1 MRDAD
6 RSSRRT
12 FLKKFAAGT
21 AGLSFSGGL
30 GQNLLAADHVTAPHP
45 GRTMSTY
52 ASDKKFVPVMI
63 TPYKPDL
70 SIDFDGLSRLID
82 FYLASGVKG
91 FFANCLSSEMY
102 QLNDEERLALAGHVV
117 EYVKGKV
124 PVVATGSFGESL
136 EDRAEFARK
145 MYDTG
150 VNAVIMITSHFAGK
164 EEGDDVF
171 IRNVEKFLT
180 LTGTIPMGTYEC
192 PSPYK
197 RILTP
202 ETLQYLLSTHRLVY
216 HKDTTLDLEKIK
228 AKLALTKNS
237 GLEFYDAHTPNTMY
251 SLQLGARGMSSIAG
265 NFYPEV
271 FVWMCDHIN
280 DPAHQEDVAWL
291 QSELTRVD
299 SIISQGY
306 NLSAKYFLQ
315 KRGVPVN
322 VLSRTSKAPL
332 TTSQKQT
339 LDETY
344 KVLSGWHERLG
355 IQAMVPPTANSGR

>member
-1 MRDAD
+1 MRDTD
-6 RSSRRT
+6 RSSRRI
-12 FLKKFAAGT
+12 FLRKFVAGT
-21 AGLSFSGGL
+21 AGVSLSAGL
-30 GQNLLAADHVTAPHP
+30 GQNLFATDHVTAVHP
-45 GRTMSTY
+45 GKTMS
-52 ASDKKFVPVMI
+52 ALVSDKKFVPVMI
-63 TPYKPDL
+63 TPYKTDL
-70 SIDFDGLSRLID
+70 TIDFDGLSRLID

-102 QLNDEERLALAGHVV
+102 QLNAEERLALARHVV
-117 EYVKGKV
+117 KYVNGKV
-124 PVVATGSFGESL
+124 PVVATGSFGESI
-136 EDRAEFARK
+136 EDRAEFTRK

-171 IRNVEKFLT
+171 IRNVDKFLT

-202 ETLQYLLSTHRLVY
+202 ETLQYLLSTNRLVY

-237 GLEFYDAHTPNTMY
+237 RLEFYDAHTPNTMY

-265 NFYPEV
+265 NFYPEA
-271 FVWMCDHIN
+271 FVWMCNHIN
-280 DPAHQEDVAWL
+280 DPAHKEDINWL

-306 NLSAKYFLQ
+306 NLSAKYFLR
-315 KRGVPVN
+315 KRGVPIN
-322 VLSRTSKAPL
+322 ILSRTSKAPL
-332 TTSQKQT
+332 TTEQKQT

-344 KVLSGWHERLG
+344 KVLQTWHERLG
-355 IQAMVPPTANSGR
+355 IGGS